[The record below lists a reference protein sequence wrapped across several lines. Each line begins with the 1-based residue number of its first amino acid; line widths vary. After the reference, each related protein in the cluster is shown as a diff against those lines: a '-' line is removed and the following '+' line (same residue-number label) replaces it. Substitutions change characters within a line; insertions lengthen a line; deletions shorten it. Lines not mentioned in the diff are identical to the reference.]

1 MTKKNPNNMNKDKNK
16 NYDDMEFT
24 IPGVS
29 GVSVLN
35 DHVYFYTEVTAE
47 SALELNKILQ
57 QVSMQMAPSAFS
69 SMHEV
74 NPPAPIWLHINSMGG
89 DVFAS
94 FAIADTITRI
104 SKVIPIVTIVEGAAA
119 SGATIISIAGSKRI
133 MRENAYMLVH
143 ELSDACWGKHSAMK
157 DHLSNNEG
165 IMKTIKKHYN
175 KYTEIPEEEM
185 DKILSRDIWWNAK
198 KCKKYGLIDEII

>member
-1 MTKKNPNNMNKDKNK
+1 MRKKNPNNMNKDKSN
-16 NYDDMEFT
+16 DDMDFSM
-24 IPGVS
+24 PGGS
-29 GVSVLN
+29 GVTVLH

-94 FAIADTITRI
+94 FAIADTISRI
-104 SKVIPIVTIVEGAAA
+104 SKVVPIMTIVEGAAA
-119 SGATIISIAGSKRI
+119 SGATIISITGAKRL

-157 DHLSNNEG
+157 DHLSNNDG
-165 IMKTIKKHYN
+165 IMKTIKKHYK
-175 KYTEIPEEEM
+175 KYTEIPEAEM
-185 DKILSRDIWWNAK
+185 DKILARDIWWNAK

>member
-1 MTKKNPNNMNKDKNK
+1 MKKTQKMNKLKANEEI
-16 NYDDMEFT
+16 MVM
-24 IPGVS
+24 PGVS
-29 GVSVLN
+29 GVSALN
-35 DHVYFYTEVTAE
+35 DHVYFYTDITQE

-57 QVSMQMAPSAFS
+57 SVSMQMAPSAFS

-94 FAIADTITRI
+94 FAIADTISRI
-104 SKVIPIVTIVEGAAA
+104 SKVVPIITIVEGAAA
-119 SGATIISIAGSKRI
+119 SGATIISVAGTKRL
-133 MRENAYMLVH
+133 MRENSYMLVH
-143 ELSDACWGKHSAMK
+143 ELSDVCWGKFSDLK
-157 DHLSNNEG
+157 DMIANNED
-165 IMKTIKKHYN
+165 IMKTIKKWY
-175 KYTEIPEEEM
+175 KDRTKLPPKEM

>member
-1 MTKKNPNNMNKDKNK
+1 MMKNPKTMNRDKNK
-16 NYDDMEFT
+16 NHDDMEFT
-24 IPGVS
+24 MPGMS
-29 GVSVLN
+29 GVSALG
-35 DHVYFYTEVTAE
+35 DHVYFYTEVSSE
-47 SALELNKILQ
+47 SALELNKLLQ
-57 QVSMQMAPSAFS
+57 TVSMQMAPSAFS

-94 FAIADTITRI
+94 FAIADTIARI
-104 SKVIPIVTIVEGAAA
+104 SKVVPIITIVEGAAA
-119 SGATIISIAGSKRI
+119 SGATIISIAGSKRL

-157 DHLSNNEG
+157 DHLDNNEG
-165 IMKTIKKHYN
+165 IMKTIKKHYK
-175 KYTEIPEEEM
+175 KYTKIPVEEM
-185 DKILSRDIWWNAK
+185 DKILSRDIWWSAK

>member
-1 MTKKNPNNMNKDKNK
+1 MRKKNPNNMSKHKSNE
-16 NYDDMEFT
+16 DMDFM
-24 IPGVS
+24 IPGAS
-29 GVSVLN
+29 GVSVMQ

-94 FAIADTITRI
+94 FAIADTIARI
-104 SKVIPIVTIVEGAAA
+104 SKVVPIVTIVEGAAA
-119 SGATIISIAGSKRI
+119 SGATIISVAGSKRL

-157 DHLSNNEG
+157 DHLDNNEG
-165 IMKTIKKHYN
+165 IMKTIKKHYK
-175 KYTEIPEEEM
+175 KYTQIPEKEM

>member
-1 MTKKNPNNMNKDKNK
+1 MNKDKNK

>member
-1 MTKKNPNNMNKDKNK
+1 MKKNPKTMNKHKSNE
-16 NYDDMEFT
+16 DMDF
-24 IPGVS
+24 IMPGS
-29 GVSVLN
+29 NGVSVVG
-35 DHVYFYTEVTAE
+35 DHVYFYTEVTSD

-57 QVSMQMAPSAFS
+57 SVSMQMAPSAFS

-94 FAIADTITRI
+94 FAIADTIARI
-104 SKVIPIVTIVEGAAA
+104 SKVVPIITIVEGAAA
-119 SGATIISIAGSKRI
+119 SGATIISITGSKRY
-133 MRENAYMLVH
+133 MRENSYMLVH

-157 DHLSNNEG
+157 DHLNNNDG
-165 IMKTIKKHYN
+165 IMKTIKKHYK
-175 KYTEIPEEEM
+175 KYTDIPVGEM

>member
-1 MTKKNPNNMNKDKNK
+1 MNKDKSN
-16 NYDDMEFT
+16 DDMDFSM
-24 IPGVS
+24 PGGS
-29 GVSVLN
+29 GVTVLH

-94 FAIADTITRI
+94 FAIADTISRI
-104 SKVIPIVTIVEGAAA
+104 SKVVPIMTIVEGAAA
-119 SGATIISIAGSKRI
+119 SGATIISITGAKRL

-157 DHLSNNEG
+157 DHLSNNDG
-165 IMKTIKKHYN
+165 IMKTIKKHYK
-175 KYTEIPEEEM
+175 KYTEIPEAEM
-185 DKILSRDIWWNAK
+185 DKILARDIWWNAK